1 MTRITNRHP
10 EHEQGTRNPEPGTGG
25 FTLLEL
31 VVVIAVLGILAGAVS
46 PAVVQRVMEARVE
59 STQAEAQVLYEAM
72 VGRPAESQFNFVGD
86 IGRLPATFQELAEA
100 GSLPSYTTGT
110 VRNIGMG
117 WRGPYVN
124 SGTSAGDYLT
134 DAFGRAY
141 TGAASGQVRSAGP
154 DGVANNADDIVYP
167 PSAPVI
173 SGSVTIT
180 VKTVQG
186 VKTVVD
192 PAGYRADLY
201 YVSNGVETSLTDA
214 VAPFSFANVP
224 MGLHAVQI
232 VKTGSPQA
240 GSIVSGDTLVV
251 RPGSTTAA
259 ELWF

>member
-1 MTRITNRHP
+1 MTSRC
-10 EHEQGTRNPEPGTGG
+10 TRFHWTAG

-46 PAVVQRVMEARVE
+46 PAVVQRVMESRVE
-59 STQAEAQVLYEAM
+59 STQAEVRVLHEAM
-72 VGRPAESQFNFVGD
+72 VGRPAESQFSFVGD
-86 IGRLPATFQELAEA
+86 IGRLPATFQELAQR
-100 GSLPSYTTGT
+100 GSLPSFTTAT

-134 DAFGRAY
+134 DSFGRAY
-141 TGAASGQVRSAGP
+141 TGAASGQVRSVGP

-167 PSAPVI
+167 PSTTAI
-173 SGSVTIT
+173 AGNVTIT

-186 VKTVVD
+186 QKTIVD

-201 YVSNGVETSLTDA
+201 YARNGGQASLSDTT
-214 VAPFSFANVP
+214 APFSFANVP
-224 MGLHAVQI
+224 MGLHAVRI
-232 VKTGSPQA
+232 VKTGNPGA
-240 GSIVSGDTLVV
+240 GNVVAQDTIVV
-251 RPGSTTAA
+251 RPGGSTAA